1 MPTAALGRGSG
12 QILPSLSLSPLT
24 SYQTPHQPNPTR
36 GWAHP
41 GMLPAKPNQRVGTR
55 ACCQPNPTRGWAPG
69 HATSQTQPEGGHP
82 GMLPAKPN
90 QRVGTWAC
98 WRQSVCARWSL
109 GAPGAVEM
117 GSWRGWRA
125 EGGQ

>member
-12 QILPSLSLSPLT
+12 QTLPSLSLAPLT

-41 GMLPAKPNQRVGTR
+41 GMLPAKPNQR
-55 ACCQPNPTRGWAPG
+55 WAPG
-69 HATSQTQPEGGHP
+69 HAASQTQPEGGHP

-90 QRVGTWAC
+90 QRVGTRAC
-98 WRQSVCARWSL
+98 
-109 GAPGAVEM
+109 
-117 GSWRGWRA
+117 
-125 EGGQ
+125 

>member
-1 MPTAALGRGSG
+1 MEDGTHFFYAS
-12 QILPSLSLSPLT
+12 
-24 SYQTPHQPNPTR
+24 QTQPE
-36 GWAHP
+36 GGHP